1 MEMRGLICAAHLSVG
16 ANPKPLPKIMQLAA
30 LGGTPRMRR
39 VKKANP
45 QAWTWGLEKFPLGVD
60 ECLSLPLSVWTTQA
74 EVLPLPYKI

>member
-1 MEMRGLICAAHLSVG
+1 
-16 ANPKPLPKIMQLAA
+16 
-30 LGGTPRMRR
+30 MRR